1 MAISGLHIGLVAAL
15 VLLILKILRVPK
27 KYNIAVTAVTLIF
40 YSFVAGSNPPVMRA
54 TIIFV
59 IFAVGYLINREAD
72 TLNSLSMAAFLIL
85 LWNPKELFD
94 PSFQL
99 SFVSVFSIVL
109 FTPIIEEILK
119 FKPDYIS
126 KSMSVSMA
134 ASLGVFPIAAKY
146 FNIFSPIA
154 IIANLIIIP
163 ILFVIIAASFIFLA
177 LNFFGA
183 GFLSPLL
190 GGLLSLCIY
199 GTFFINHFISKIPF
213 SYMRIPA
220 PSLSFI
226 IFYYL
231 ALFAL
236 FFLPRKKYLLI
247 AVLLMA
253 NISVW
258 SGSLDKNRK
267 LLRVTFLDVGKADSA
282 LVQIP
287 GSGAILIDGGGGGI
301 EGVNDMGRNVVAPY
315 LWNNGIRRLDAV
327 FVTHF
332 HEDHLGG
339 LLYIL
344 NNFDVGTVFDNGAL
358 PVEDKNLYE
367 EYMDIIKRKS
377 IHRVIVNSGDEI
389 TGLGDAKIFI
399 MNPPKD
405 EQILDSNDNSLT
417 FKLEYKNIDVLF
429 CADISAKVME
439 RLMNL
444 GEFLKSDVVK
454 IPHHGGSVGDENIA
468 REFFEK
474 VSPKISV
481 ISTGG
486 RFGFFTSSKGTRGLL
501 DSLGSDIYETKKN
514 GAIKI
519 LTDGSGLKLEIMQTR
534 N

>member
-1 MAISGLHIGLVAAL
+1 MC
-15 VLLILKILRVPK
+15 K
-27 KYNIAVTAVTLIF
+27 K
-40 YSFVAGSNPPVMRA
+40 
-54 TIIFV
+54 
-59 IFAVGYLINREAD
+59 
-72 TLNSLSMAAFLIL
+72 
-85 LWNPKELFD
+85 
-94 PSFQL
+94 
-99 SFVSVFSIVL
+99 
-109 FTPIIEEILK
+109 
-119 FKPDYIS
+119 
-126 KSMSVSMA
+126 
-134 ASLGVFPIAAKY
+134 
-146 FNIFSPIA
+146 
-154 IIANLIIIP
+154 
-163 ILFVIIAASFIFLA
+163 
-177 LNFFGA
+177 
-183 GFLSPLL
+183 
-190 GGLLSLCIY
+190 
-199 GTFFINHFISKIPF
+199 
-213 SYMRIPA
+213 
-220 PSLSFI
+220 
-226 IFYYL
+226 
-231 ALFAL
+231 
-236 FFLPRKKYLLI
+236 
-247 AVLLMA
+247 LLMA
-253 NISVW
+253 NITVW
-258 SGSLDKNRK
+258 SGSLDRNRK

-282 LVQIP
+282 LVQFP
-287 GSGAILIDGGGGGI
+287 GAGAILIDGGGGGI
-301 EGVNDMGRNVVAPY
+301 EGVNDMGRLVVAPF